1 MTERPKAFPY
11 GLALFLASLALALAM
26 AALLVFEWTQRQ
38 ALQAQAIQRVD
49 SVTAPA
55 FLLDREYLRLVNSL
69 ELFLNAD
76 SAPSLDDVQ
85 TRLDILFSKIE
96 TVRESPGSALLLQNP
111 ELAQRLQNLQGY
123 AERCEQALSGQP
135 LDRAQLQ
142 ALLQEMQAQAVN
154 SLALGNAAD
163 LLGAQLLER
172 QTRNLLKQNLHI
184 IWLTMG
190 QLGLLSVLLAGLV
203 WRSKIQQR
211 EEKALKKLNEQLLLA
226 RQQAD
231 SANLG
236 KSQFLANMSH
246 ELRTPFNG
254 VMGLLGLLQKT
265 PLNTEQ
271 TDLVQVANDSAK
283 HLLLLLNDILD
294 MSALESGKI
303 SLHMEPVHWP
313 SFLRGIEAMFQPLAA
328 QKKLHFEIQ
337 NELEEDL
344 WLETDS
350 TRQRQILFN
359 LITNAIKFTEQ
370 GQVLL
375 QARRTHDEQHKPWLE
390 LRVQDTG
397 IGMDEQALGQLFQR
411 FFQVDS
417 GLSRQ
422 FAGTGLGLQISLSL
436 ARLMGGDI
444 TVQSVPQQGSTFTV
458 ALPLRLCAPAQPTVQ
473 TPTAN
478 PANADADADA
488 NANANAMRLRLN
500 ALVRILVAEDNPV
513 NQKYLSLMLAR
524 MGYQAKFCDN
534 GLKALEAAVEA
545 EFDLVL
551 MDIHMPVMDGLSA
564 TRAIRALALPK
575 SQVPII
581 ALTADVLQDAKDQAK
596 AAGVSAF
603 ISKPIKPEELESVI
617 ASLLARLKPQAA

>member
-11 GLALFLASLALALAM
+11 GIALFVACLGIALAM
-26 AALLVFEWTQRQ
+26 TALLVFEWTQRQ
-38 ALQAQAIQRVD
+38 ALQAQAVQRVD

-55 FLLDREYLRLVNSL
+55 FLLDREYLRLVSRWDF
-69 ELFLNAD
+69 FLNAR
-76 SAPSLDDVQ
+76 SAPPLDEVQ
-85 TRLDILFSKIE
+85 TRLNILFSKIE

-111 ELAQRLQNLQGY
+111 ELAQRLQRLQVY
-123 AERCEQALSGQP
+123 ADRCEQALSGQP
-135 LDRAQLQ
+135 LDRPQLQ
-142 ALLQEMQAQAVN
+142 ALLQEMQAQAAN

-172 QTRNLLKQNLHI
+172 QTRDLLKQNLHI

-211 EEKALKKLNEQLLLA
+211 EEKALKKLNDQLQLA

-231 SANLG
+231 NANLG

-265 PLNTEQ
+265 PLNPEQ
-271 TDLVQVANDSAK
+271 TDLVRVANDSAK
-283 HLLLLLNDILD
+283 HLLMLLNDILD
-294 MSALESGKI
+294 MSALEAGKI

-313 SFLRGIEAMFQPLAA
+313 SFLHGIEAIFQPLAA
-328 QKKLHFEIQ
+328 QKNLHFEVHNQ
-337 NELEEDL
+337 LEDDL

-359 LITNAIKFTEQ
+359 LITNAIKFTEK
-370 GQVLL
+370 GQVVL
-375 QARRTHDEQHKPWLE
+375 QVRRMDDEQNRPWLE
-390 LRVQDTG
+390 LKIKDTG
-397 IGMDEQALGQLFQR
+397 IGMDEKALGQLFQR

-444 TVQSVPQQGSTFTV
+444 RVQSLPQQGSTFTV
-458 ALPLRLCAPAQPTVQ
+458 VLPLRLCAPAQPTALV
-473 TPTAN
+473 PTAK
-478 PANADADADA
+478 PANADA
-488 NANANAMRLRLN
+488 MRPGLN
-500 ALVRILVAEDNPV
+500 SSVRILVAEDNPV

-534 GLKALEAAVEA
+534 GQQALEAVVQA

-564 TRAIRALALPK
+564 TRAIRAMALPK
-575 SQVPII
+575 SQIPII

-596 AAGVSAF
+596 SAGVSAF
-603 ISKPIKPEELESVI
+603 ISKPIRPEELELVI
-617 ASLLARLKPQAA
+617 ANMLASVQTQAEQSE

>member
-1 MTERPKAFPY
+1 MTERPKAFSY
-11 GLALFLASLALALAM
+11 SAALFAASLAVALAM
-26 AALLVFEWTQRQ
+26 TALLVFEWTQRQ
-38 ALQAQAIQRVD
+38 ALQAQAVQRVD

-55 FLLDREYLRLVNSL
+55 FLLDREYLRLVSSL
-69 ELFLNAD
+69 DFFLNAR
-76 SAPSLDDVQ
+76 SAPPLDEVQ
-85 TRLDILFSKIE
+85 TRLNILFSKIE

-111 ELAQRLQNLQGY
+111 ELAQRLQRLQVY
-123 AERCEQALSGQP
+123 ADRCEQALSGQP
-135 LDRAQLQ
+135 LDRLQLQ
-142 ALLQEMQAQAVN
+142 ALLQEMQAQAAN

-172 QTRNLLKQNLHI
+172 QTRDLLKQNLHI

-211 EEKALKKLNEQLLLA
+211 EEKALKKLNEQLQLA

-265 PLNTEQ
+265 PLNPEQ
-271 TDLVQVANDSAK
+271 TDLVRVANDSAK
-283 HLLLLLNDILD
+283 HLLMLLNDILD
-294 MSALESGKI
+294 MSALEAGKI

-313 SFLRGIEAMFQPLAA
+313 SFLQGIEAIFQPLAA
-328 QKKLHFEIQ
+328 QKNLHFEVHNQ
-337 NELEEDL
+337 LEDDL

-359 LITNAIKFTEQ
+359 LITNAIKFTEK
-370 GQVLL
+370 GQVVL
-375 QARRTHDEQHKPWLE
+375 QVRRMDDEQNRPWLE
-390 LRVQDTG
+390 LQIKDTG
-397 IGMDEQALGQLFQR
+397 IGMDEKALGQLFQR

-444 TVQSVPQQGSTFTV
+444 RVQSLPQQGSTFTV
-458 ALPLRLCAPAQPTVQ
+458 VLPLRLCAPAQPEARA
-473 TPTAN
+473 PRAI
-478 PANADADADA
+478 PANADATCPV
-488 NANANAMRLRLN
+488 LN
-500 ALVRILVAEDNPV
+500 SSVRILVAEDNPV

-534 GLKALEAAVEA
+534 GQKALEAVVQA

-564 TRAIRALALPK
+564 TRAIRALAWPK

-596 AAGVSAF
+596 AADVSAF
-603 ISKPIKPEELESVI
+603 ISKPIKPEELELVI
-617 ASLLARLKPQAA
+617 ANMLASVQTQAE

>member
-1 MTERPKAFPY
+1 MTERLKAFPY
-11 GLALFLASLALALAM
+11 GIALFVASLAVALAM
-26 AALLVFEWTQRQ
+26 TALLLFEWTQRQ
-38 ALQAQAIQRVD
+38 ALQAQAVQRVD

-55 FLLDREYLRLVNSL
+55 FLLDREYLRLVSSL
-69 ELFLNAD
+69 DLFLNARI
-76 SAPSLDDVQ
+76 APPLDEVQ
-85 TRLDILFSKIE
+85 IRLDILFSKIE

-111 ELAQRLQNLQGY
+111 ELAQRLQRLQDY
-123 AERCEQALSGQP
+123 ADRCEQALSGQP
-135 LDRAQLQ
+135 PDRPQLQ
-142 ALLQEMQAQAVN
+142 ALLQEMKAQASN

-172 QTRNLLKQNLHI
+172 QTRDLLNQNLHI

-190 QLGLLSVLLAGLV
+190 QLGLLTVLLAGLV
-203 WRSKIQQR
+203 WRSKIQRR
-211 EEKALKKLNEQLLLA
+211 EEKALKKLNEQLQLA

-231 SANLG
+231 SANMG

-265 PLNTEQ
+265 PLNPEQ

-313 SFLRGIEAMFQPLAA
+313 NFLRGIDAIFQPLAA
-328 QKKLHFEIQ
+328 QKNLHFEIQ
-337 NELEEDL
+337 NQLEEDL

-359 LITNAIKFTEQ
+359 LITNAIKFTEK
-370 GQVLL
+370 GQVVLKV
-375 QARRTHDEQHKPWLE
+375 RRFDDEEKKAWLE
-390 LRVQDTG
+390 LQVQDSG
-397 IGMDEQALGQLFQR
+397 IGMDEKALGQLFQR

-444 TVQSVPQQGSTFTV
+444 TVQSLPQQGSTFTV
-458 ALPLRLCAPAQPTVQ
+458 VLPLRLRAPPH
-473 TPTAN
+473 PTAPPHMAS
-478 PANADADADA
+478 PANAQ
-488 NANANAMRLRLN
+488 
-500 ALVRILVAEDNPV
+500 ALAPGQNSSVRILVAEDNAV

-524 MGYQAKFCDN
+524 MGHHAKFCDN
-534 GLKALEAAVEA
+534 GQKALEAVVQAD
-545 EFDLVL
+545 FDLVL

-564 TRAIRALALPK
+564 TRAVRALAWPK
-575 SQVPII
+575 SQIPII
-581 ALTADVLQDAKDQAK
+581 ALTADVLQEAKDRAK

-603 ISKPIKPEELESVI
+603 IAKPIKSEELESMI
-617 ASLLARLKPQAA
+617 ASTLASVQTHAE

>member
-1 MTERPKAFPY
+1 MTEKLRAFPY
-11 GLALFLASLALALAM
+11 GIALFVASLALALAM
-26 AALLVFEWTQRQ
+26 TALLVFEWTQRQ

-55 FLLDREYLRLVNSL
+55 FLLDREYLRFVSSL
-69 ELFLNAD
+69 DLFLNARN
-76 SAPSLDDVQ
+76 SPPLDEVR

-96 TVRESPGSALLLQNP
+96 IVRESPGSTLLLQNP
-111 ELAQRLQNLQGY
+111 ELAQRLQRVQVY
-123 AERCEQALSGQP
+123 ADRCELAFSGEP
-135 LDRAQLQ
+135 PDRPQLQ
-142 ALLQEMQAQAVN
+142 ALLQEMQAQAAN

-172 QTRNLLKQNLHI
+172 QTRDLLNQNLHI

-190 QLGLLSVLLAGLV
+190 QLGLLTLLLSGLV

-211 EEKALKKLNEQLLLA
+211 EEKALKKLNEQLQLA
-226 RQQAD
+226 RQEAD
-231 SANLG
+231 SANLR

-265 PLNTEQ
+265 PLNPEQ
-271 TDLVQVANDSAK
+271 ADLVGVANDSAK

-303 SLHMEPVHWP
+303 SLHLELVHLP
-313 SFLRGIEAMFQPLAA
+313 SFLRSIHATFQPLAA
-328 QKKLHFEIQ
+328 QKNLHFQMQ
-337 NELEEDL
+337 NHMEDDV
-344 WLETDS
+344 WVETDG

-370 GQVLL
+370 GQVVLHV
-375 QARRTHDEQHKPWLE
+375 RRMDDEQKRPWLE

-397 IGMDEQALGQLFQR
+397 IGMDEKALGQLFQR

-422 FAGTGLGLQISLSL
+422 FTGTGLGLQISLSL
-436 ARLMGGDI
+436 ARLLGGDI
-444 TVQSVPQQGSTFTV
+444 TVQSLPQQGSTFTV
-458 ALPLRLCAPAQPTVQ
+458 VLPLQLRAPPQ
-473 TPTAN
+473 TTALDPLAS
-478 PANADADADA
+478 PANS
-488 NANANAMRLRLN
+488 NAIVTDWKSSVRL
-500 ALVRILVAEDNPV
+500 LVAEDNPV

-524 MGYQAKFCDN
+524 MGYQARFCDN
-534 GLKALEAAVEA
+534 GQKALEAVVGA
-545 EFDLVL
+545 EFDLIL

-564 TRAIRALALPK
+564 TRAIRALARPK
-575 SQVPII
+575 SQIPII
-581 ALTADVLQDAKDQAK
+581 ALTADVLQDAKDRAQ

-603 ISKPIKPEELESVI
+603 IAKPIKPEELELVI
-617 ASLLARLKPQAA
+617 ASMLTSMQTQAA

>member
-1 MTERPKAFPY
+1 MTERPKAFHY
-11 GLALFLASLALALAM
+11 GAALFVASLALALAM
-26 AALLVFEWTQRQ
+26 TALLVFEWTQRQ
-38 ALQAQAIQRVD
+38 ALQAQAFQRVD

-55 FLLDREYLRLVNSL
+55 FLLDREYLRFVNSL
-69 ELFLNAD
+69 DLFLNAGN
-76 SAPSLDDVQ
+76 APPLVEVQ

-111 ELAQRLQNLQGY
+111 ELAQKLQRLKDY
-123 AERCEQALSGQP
+123 ADRCEQALSGQP
-135 LDRAQLQ
+135 PDRPQLQ
-142 ALLQEMQAQAVN
+142 ALLLEMQAQASN

-172 QTRNLLKQNLHI
+172 QTRDLLNQNLHI

-190 QLGLLSVLLAGLV
+190 QLGLLTVMLAGLV
-203 WRSKIQQR
+203 WRSKIQRR
-211 EEKALKKLNEQLLLA
+211 EEKALKKINEQLQLA

-254 VMGLLGLLQKT
+254 VMGLLSLLQKT
-265 PLNTEQ
+265 PLNPEQ

-294 MSALESGKI
+294 MSALEAGKI

-313 SFLRGIEAMFQPLAA
+313 SFLRGIEAIFQPLAA
-328 QKKLHFEIQ
+328 QKNLHFEIHNQ
-337 NELEEDL
+337 FEEDL
-344 WLETDS
+344 WLETDC

-370 GQVLL
+370 GQVVL
-375 QARRTHDEQHKPWLE
+375 QARRMHDKDNRPWLE
-390 LRVQDTG
+390 LQVKDTG
-397 IGMDEQALGQLFQR
+397 IGMDEKALGQLFER

-444 TVQSVPQQGSTFTV
+444 TVQSLPQQGSTFTV
-458 ALPLRLCAPAQPTVQ
+458 VLPLRLVAPPQPTARA
-473 TPTAN
+473 PTAS
-478 PANADADADA
+478 PANADA
-488 NANANAMRLRLN
+488 MRLGLN
-500 ALVRILVAEDNPV
+500 SLVRILVAEDNPV
-513 NQKYLSLMLAR
+513 NQKFLSLMLAR
-524 MGYQAKFCDN
+524 LGYQAKFCDN
-534 GLKALEAAVEA
+534 GQQALEALVQA

-551 MDIHMPVMDGLSA
+551 MDIHMPVMDGISA
-564 TRAIRALALPK
+564 TRAIRAMAGPK
-575 SQVPII
+575 SQIPII

-603 ISKPIKPEELESVI
+603 IAKPIKPEDLELVI
-617 ASLLARLKPQAA
+617 ASMLASEQTQAA

>member
-1 MTERPKAFPY
+1 MTERLKALPY
-11 GLALFLASLALALAM
+11 GISLFVASLTVALAM
-26 AALLVFEWTQRQ
+26 TALLIFEWTQRQ

-55 FLLDREYLRLVNSL
+55 FLLDREYLRFISSL
-69 ELFLNAD
+69 DLFLNARTVT
-76 SAPSLDDVQ
+76 PLDEVQ
-85 TRLDILFSKIE
+85 IRLDILFSKIE

-111 ELAQRLQNLQGY
+111 ELAQKLQRLKDY
-123 AERCEQALSGQP
+123 ADRCEQALSGQP
-135 LDRAQLQ
+135 PDRPQLQ
-142 ALLQEMQAQAVN
+142 ALLQEMKAQASN

-172 QTRNLLKQNLHI
+172 QTRDLLNQNLHI

-190 QLGLLSVLLAGLV
+190 QLGLLTVLLAGLV
-203 WRSKIQQR
+203 WRSKIQRR
-211 EEKALKKLNEQLLLA
+211 EEKALKKLNEQLQLA

-254 VMGLLGLLQKT
+254 VMGLLSLLQKT
-265 PLNTEQ
+265 PLNPEQ

-294 MSALESGKI
+294 MSALEAGKI

-313 SFLRGIEAMFQPLAA
+313 SFLRGIEAIFQPLAA
-328 QKKLHFEIQ
+328 QKNLHFEIHNQ
-337 NELEEDL
+337 FEEDL
-344 WLETDS
+344 WLETDC

-370 GQVLL
+370 GQVVL
-375 QARRTHDEQHKPWLE
+375 QARRMQDKDNKPWLE
-390 LRVQDTG
+390 LQVKDTG
-397 IGMDEQALGQLFQR
+397 IGMDEKALGQLFER

-422 FAGTGLGLQISLSL
+422 FTGTGLGLQISLSL

-444 TVQSVPQQGSTFTV
+444 TVQSLPQQGSTFTV
-458 ALPLRLCAPAQPTVQ
+458 VLPLLLVAPPQPTA
-473 TPTAN
+473 PPPMAS
-478 PANADADADA
+478 PAKAEVLASG
-488 NANANAMRLRLN
+488 LN
-500 ALVRILVAEDNPV
+500 SSVRILVAEDNPV
-513 NQKYLSLMLAR
+513 NQMYLSLMLAR

-534 GLKALEAAVEA
+534 GQQALEAVVQA

-551 MDIHMPVMDGLSA
+551 MDIHMPIMDGLSA
-564 TRAIRALALPK
+564 TRAIRALAWPK
-575 SQVPII
+575 SQTPII
-581 ALTADVLQDAKDQAK
+581 ALTADVLQDAKNQAN

-603 ISKPIKPEELESVI
+603 ISKPIKPEDLELVI
-617 ASLLARLKPQAA
+617 ANMLASVQTQTA

>member
-96 TVRESPGSALLLQNP
+96 TIRESPGSALLLQNP

-271 TDLVQVANDSAK
+271 TDLVHVANDSAK

-337 NELEEDL
+337 NELEEGL

-617 ASLLARLKPQAA
+617 ASLLARLQPQAA

>member
-1 MTERPKAFPY
+1 
-11 GLALFLASLALALAM
+11 
-26 AALLVFEWTQRQ
+26 
-38 ALQAQAIQRVD
+38 VD

-55 FLLDREYLRLVNSL
+55 FLLDREYLRFVNSL
-69 ELFLNAD
+69 DLFLNAGN
-76 SAPSLDDVQ
+76 APPLVEVQ

-111 ELAQRLQNLQGY
+111 ELAQRLQRLKDH
-123 AERCEQALSGQP
+123 ADHSEQALSGQP
-135 LDRAQLQ
+135 PNRPQLQ
-142 ALLQEMQAQAVN
+142 ALLPEMQAQAAN

-172 QTRNLLKQNLHI
+172 QTRDLLKQNLHI

-190 QLGLLSVLLAGLV
+190 QLGILILLLAGLA
-203 WRSKIQQR
+203 WRSKIQRR
-211 EEKALKKLNEQLLLA
+211 EEKALKKLNEQLQLA

-265 PLNTEQ
+265 PLNPEQ

-283 HLLLLLNDILD
+283 HLLMLLNDILD
-294 MSALESGKI
+294 MSALEAGKI

-313 SFLRGIEAMFQPLAA
+313 SFLRGIEAIFQPLAA
-328 QKKLHFEIQ
+328 QKNLHFEIHNQ
-337 NELEEDL
+337 FEEDL

-359 LITNAIKFTEQ
+359 LITNAIKFTEK
-370 GQVLL
+370 GQVILHV
-375 QARRTHDEQHKPWLE
+375 RRFDDEEKRPWME
-390 LRVQDTG
+390 LRVQDSG
-397 IGMDEQALGQLFQR
+397 IGMDEKALGQLFQR

-444 TVQSVPQQGSTFTV
+444 TVQSLPQQGSTFTV
-458 ALPLRLCAPAQPTVQ
+458 VLPLRLGAPPQPTAGL
-473 TPTAN
+473 PMASTAKVEML
-478 PANADADADA
+478 AHG
-488 NANANAMRLRLN
+488 LN
-500 ALVRILVAEDNPV
+500 SSVRILVAEDNPV
-513 NQKYLSLMLAR
+513 NQKYLSLILTR

-534 GLKALEAAVEA
+534 GKQAVEAVVQA
-545 EFDLVL
+545 EFDLIL
-551 MDIHMPVMDGLSA
+551 MDIHMPVMDGFTA
-564 TRAIRALALPK
+564 TRAIRALAWPK
-575 SQVPII
+575 SQTPII
-581 ALTADVLQDAKDQAK
+581 ALTADVLQDAKNQAK
-596 AAGVSAF
+596 SAGVSAF
-603 ISKPIKPEELESVI
+603 ISKPIKPEDLEFVI
-617 ASLLARLKPQAA
+617 ANMLAGVQTPVA

>member
-1 MTERPKAFPY
+1 MIERPKAFPY

-111 ELAQRLQNLQGY
+111 ELALRLQNLQGY

-375 QARRTHDEQHKPWLE
+375 QARRTFDEQHKPWLE

-458 ALPLRLCAPAQPTVQ
+458 ALPLRLCAPAQPTVH

-478 PANADADADA
+478 PANADAD
-488 NANANAMRLRLN
+488 ANANAMRLRLN

-617 ASLLARLKPQAA
+617 ASLLARLQPQAA

>member
-1 MTERPKAFPY
+1 MSERPKAFPY
-11 GLALFLASLALALAM
+11 GIALFVACLGIALAM
-26 AALLVFEWTQRQ
+26 TALLVFEWTQRQ
-38 ALQAQAIQRVD
+38 ALQAQAVQRVD

-55 FLLDREYLRLVNSL
+55 FLLDREYLRLVSSL
-69 ELFLNAD
+69 DLFLNAR
-76 SAPSLDDVQ
+76 SAPPLDEVQ
-85 TRLDILFSKIE
+85 TRLNILFSKIE

-111 ELAQRLQNLQGY
+111 ELAQRLQRLQVY
-123 AERCEQALSGQP
+123 ADRCEQALSGQP
-135 LDRAQLQ
+135 LDRLQLQ
-142 ALLQEMQAQAVN
+142 VLLQEMQAQAAN

-172 QTRNLLKQNLHI
+172 QTRDLLKQNLHI

-211 EEKALKKLNEQLLLA
+211 EEKALKKINEQLQLA

-265 PLNTEQ
+265 PLNPAQ
-271 TDLVQVANDSAK
+271 ADLVQVANDSAK
-283 HLLLLLNDILD
+283 HLLMLLNDILD
-294 MSALESGKI
+294 MSALEAGKI

-313 SFLRGIEAMFQPLAA
+313 SFLHGIEAIFQPLAA
-328 QKKLHFEIQ
+328 QKNLHFEIDNQ
-337 NELEEDL
+337 LEEDL

-370 GQVLL
+370 GQVVL
-375 QARRTHDEQHKPWLE
+375 QARRVDDEHNRPWLE
-390 LRVQDTG
+390 LQVKDTG
-397 IGMDEQALGQLFQR
+397 IGMDEKALGQLFQR

-444 TVQSVPQQGSTFTV
+444 RVQSLPQQGSTFTV
-458 ALPLRLCAPAQPTVQ
+458 VLPLRLRAPAQPTALV
-473 TPTAN
+473 PTAK
-478 PANADADADA
+478 PAYADADADA
-488 NANANAMRLRLN
+488 MRPGLN
-500 ALVRILVAEDNPV
+500 SLLRILVAEDNPV

-524 MGYQAKFCDN
+524 MGYQAKFFDN
-534 GLKALEAAVEA
+534 GQKALQAVVEA

-564 TRAIRALALPK
+564 TRAIRAMAWPK
-575 SQVPII
+575 SQIPII

-617 ASLLARLKPQAA
+617 ANMLASGQAQAA

>member
-1 MTERPKAFPY
+1 MTERPQAFPY
-11 GLALFLASLALALAM
+11 GIALFVASLAVALAM
-26 AALLVFEWTQRQ
+26 TAVLVFEWTQRQ
-38 ALQAQAIQRVD
+38 ALQTQALQRVD

-55 FLLDREYLRLVNSL
+55 FLLDREYLRLVNTL
-69 ELFLNAD
+69 DLFLNART
-76 SAPSLDDVQ
+76 APPLDEVQ

-96 TVRESPGSALLLQNP
+96 TVRESPGSALLLQSP
-111 ELAQRLQNLQGY
+111 ELAQRLQQLQDY
-123 AERCEQALSGQP
+123 ADRCEQALTVLP
-135 LDRAQLQ
+135 PDRARLQ
-142 ALLQEMQAQAVN
+142 ALLQEMQAQAAN

-172 QTRNLLKQNLHI
+172 QTRDLLKQNMHI

-190 QLGLLSVLLAGLV
+190 QLGLLTVLLAGLV
-203 WRSKIQQR
+203 WRSKIQRR
-211 EEKALKKLNEQLLLA
+211 EEKALKQLNEQLLLA

-265 PLNTEQ
+265 PLNPEQ
-271 TDLVQVANDSAK
+271 ADLVQVANDSAK

-313 SFLRGIEAMFQPLAA
+313 SFLRGIEAIFQPLAA
-328 QKKLHFEIQ
+328 QKNLQFEIHNQ
-337 NELEEDL
+337 LEDDL
-344 WLETDS
+344 WLETDC

-370 GQVLL
+370 GQVVL
-375 QARRTHDEQHKPWLE
+375 QVRRMDDEHHRPWLE
-390 LRVQDTG
+390 LQVKDTG
-397 IGMDEQALGQLFQR
+397 IGMDEKALGQLFQR

-444 TVQSVPQQGSTFTV
+444 TVQSLPRQGSTFTV
-458 ALPLRLCAPAQPTVQ
+458 ALPLRLSAPAQT
-473 TPTAN
+473 TARAPTAS
-478 PANADADADA
+478 PAKADADA
-488 NANANAMRLRLN
+488 MRPGLN
-500 ALVRILVAEDNPV
+500 APVRILVAEDNPV
-513 NQKYLSLMLAR
+513 NQKFLSLMLAR
-524 MGYQAKFCDN
+524 MGYPARFCDN
-534 GLKALEAAVEA
+534 GQQALEAMVEA

-564 TRAIRALALPK
+564 TRAIRALAWPK
-575 SQVPII
+575 SQIPII
-581 ALTADVLQDAKDQAK
+581 ALTADVLQDARNQAQ

-603 ISKPIKPEELESVI
+603 IAKPIRPEELESVI
-617 ASLLARLKPQAA
+617 ASVLAGVQTPPRNHGLR

>member
-1 MTERPKAFPY
+1 MTERIKAFPY
-11 GLALFLASLALALAM
+11 GVTLFVASLALALAM
-26 AALLVFEWTQRQ
+26 TALLVFEWTQRQ
-38 ALQAQAIQRVD
+38 ALQAQATQRVD

-55 FLLDREYLRLVNSL
+55 FLLDRENLRLVSSL
-69 ELFLNAD
+69 DLFLNAG
-76 SAPSLDDVQ
+76 SAQPLNEVQ

-96 TVRESPGSALLLQNP
+96 TVRESPGSAFLLQNP
-111 ELAQRLQNLQGY
+111 ELARRLQSLQDY
-123 AERCEQALSGQP
+123 ADRCEQALSGRP
-135 LDRAQLQ
+135 PDRAQLQ

-172 QTRNLLKQNLHI
+172 QTRDLLKQNMHI

-190 QLGLLSVLLAGLV
+190 QLGLLTTLLAGLV
-203 WRSKIQQR
+203 WRSKIQRR

-246 ELRTPFNG
+246 ELRTHFNG

-265 PLNTEQ
+265 PLNPEQ
-271 TDLVQVANDSAK
+271 ADLVQVANDSAK

-313 SFLRGIEAMFQPLAA
+313 SFLRGIEAIFQPLAA
-328 QKKLHFEIQ
+328 QKNLQFEIQ
-337 NELEEDL
+337 NQLEEDL

-359 LITNAIKFTEQ
+359 LINNAIKFTEK

-375 QARRTHDEQHKPWLE
+375 HARRMQDEHNKPWLE

-397 IGMDEQALGQLFQR
+397 IGMDEKALGQLFQR

-422 FAGTGLGLQISLSL
+422 FTGTGLGLQISLSL

-444 TVQSVPQQGSTFTV
+444 TVQSLPQQGSTFTV
-458 ALPLRLCAPAQPTVQ
+458 VLPLRLCAPAQPSARAPQ
-473 TPTAN
+473 AS
-478 PANADADADA
+478 PANADA
-488 NANANAMRLRLN
+488 MRPGLN
-500 ALVRILVAEDNPV
+500 SLVRILVAEDNAV

-524 MGYQAKFCDN
+524 MGYQATFCDN
-534 GLKALEAAVEA
+534 GQKALEALIEA

-564 TRAIRALALPK
+564 TCAIRAFAWPK
-575 SQVPII
+575 SQIPII
-581 ALTADVLQDAKDQAK
+581 ALTADVLQEAKDRAK

-603 ISKPIKPEELESVI
+603 ISKPIKPEELESAI
-617 ASLLARLKPQAA
+617 ASMLASEQSQAA

>member
-271 TDLVQVANDSAK
+271 TDLVHVANDSAK

-458 ALPLRLCAPAQPTVQ
+458 ALPLRLCAPAQPTVH

-478 PANADADADA
+478 PANADADAD
-488 NANANAMRLRLN
+488 ANAMRLRLN

-617 ASLLARLKPQAA
+617 VNLLARLQTQAA

>member
-1 MTERPKAFPY
+1 MTERLKAFPY
-11 GLALFLASLALALAM
+11 GVALFVASLAVALAM
-26 AALLVFEWTQRQ
+26 TALLVFEWTQRQ
-38 ALQAQAIQRVD
+38 ALQTQALQRVD

-69 ELFLNAD
+69 DLFLNART
-76 SAPSLDDVQ
+76 APPLDEVQ
-85 TRLDILFSKIE
+85 TRLDILFSKID

-111 ELAQRLQNLQGY
+111 ELAQRLQRLQDY
-123 AERCEQALSGQP
+123 ADRCDQALSDQP
-135 LDRAQLQ
+135 PDRSRLQ
-142 ALLQEMQAQAVN
+142 TLLQEIQAQAAN

-172 QTRNLLKQNLHI
+172 QTRDLLKQNMQI

-190 QLGLLSVLLAGLV
+190 QLGLLTVLLAGLV
-203 WRSKIQQR
+203 WRSKIQRR
-211 EEKALKKLNEQLLLA
+211 EEKALKQLNEQLLLA

-265 PLNTEQ
+265 PLNPEQ
-271 TDLVQVANDSAK
+271 ADLVQVVNDSAK

-313 SFLRGIEAMFQPLAA
+313 SFLRGIEAIFQPLAA
-328 QKKLHFEIQ
+328 QKNLQFEIHNQ
-337 NELEEDL
+337 LEDDH

-370 GQVLL
+370 GQVVL
-375 QARRTHDEQHKPWLE
+375 QVRRVDDEHHRPWLE
-390 LRVQDTG
+390 LQVKDTG
-397 IGMDEQALGQLFQR
+397 IGMDEKALGQLFQR

-436 ARLMGGDI
+436 AHLMGGDI
-444 TVQSVPQQGSTFTV
+444 TVQSRPQQGSTFTV
-458 ALPLRLCAPAQPTVQ
+458 VLPWRSGQAPQS
-473 TPTAN
+473 TAREPVVS
-478 PANADADADA
+478 PANADANV
-488 NANANAMRLRLN
+488 NAKAPRLN
-500 ALVRILVAEDNPV
+500 ASVRILVAEDNPV
-513 NQKYLSLMLAR
+513 NQKFLSLILAR
-524 MGYQAKFCDN
+524 MGYQARFCDN
-534 GLKALEAAVEA
+534 GQQALEALVQAQ
-545 EFDLVL
+545 FDLVL

-564 TRAIRALALPK
+564 TRAIRAMACPT
-575 SQVPII
+575 SQIPIV
-581 ALTADVLQDAKDQAK
+581 ALTADVLQDAKDQAQ

-603 ISKPIKPEELESVI
+603 VAKPIKPEELASVI
-617 ASLLARLKPQAA
+617 DSMLAGVQTPTA